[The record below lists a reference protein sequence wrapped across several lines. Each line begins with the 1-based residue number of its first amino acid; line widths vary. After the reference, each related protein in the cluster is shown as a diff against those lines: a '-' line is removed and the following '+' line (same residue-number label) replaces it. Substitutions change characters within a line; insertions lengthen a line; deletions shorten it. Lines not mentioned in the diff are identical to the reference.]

1 MFRRWWLSGCI
12 VLGCG
17 ILAAPWA
24 LADAPKIGFVDL
36 DKALRELPE
45 AQVGAKALNSLIAEK
60 EKAIEQK
67 QQQIVAA
74 QKSLEEDF
82 PKLNNTERQK
92 REAQLQ
98 GMVLDLQKLRQ
109 SAQDQVNLQRNQILE
124 NIQARLV
131 RVVSEIGKKGH
142 YTLILNDKS
151 VLYVSGAIDLT
162 HQVVA
167 AMEKPKAGGQK

>member
-1 MFRRWWLSGCI
+1 MR
-12 VLGCG
+12 GCG
-17 ILAAPWA
+17 RAVLLLMGSLCLAPAA
-24 LADAPKIGFVDL
+24 LGDVPKIGFVDL

-45 AQVGAKALNSLIAEK
+45 AQVGAKNLNQLIADK

-74 QKSLEEDF
+74 QKALEQDF
-82 PKLNNTERQK
+82 PKLSNAERQK

-98 GMVLDLQKLRQ
+98 GMVMDLQKLRQ

-131 RVVSEIGKKGH
+131 RVVSKIGKQGH

-162 HQVVA
+162 QQVVA
-167 AMEKPKAGGQK
+167 AMEKQKAGKAK

>member
-1 MFRRWWLSGCI
+1 MRHWWATWI
-12 VLGCG
+12 FVLGCG
-17 ILAAPWA
+17 VLTVPWA
-24 LADAPKIGFVDL
+24 LADTPKIGFVDL

-45 AQVGAKALNSLIAEK
+45 AQIGAKNLNQLIAEK

-67 QQQIVAA
+67 QQQIVGA

-82 PKLNNTERQK
+82 PKLNNAERQK

-98 GMVLDLQKLRQ
+98 GMVMDLQKLRQ
-109 SAQDQVNLQRNQILE
+109 SAQDQVNLERNQVLE

-131 RVVSEIGKKGH
+131 RVVTRIGKQGH

-151 VLYVSGAIDLT
+151 VLYVNGAIDLT
-162 HQVVA
+162 QQVVA
-167 AMEKPKAGGQK
+167 AMEKPKPGAPK

>member
-1 MFRRWWLSGCI
+1 MRRCWVIWLLVFC
-12 VLGCG
+12 CG
-17 ILAAPWA
+17 FLTVPWA
-24 LADAPKIGFVDL
+24 LADTLKIGFVDL

-45 AQVGAKALNSLIAEK
+45 AQVGAKNLNQLISEK

-67 QQQIVAA
+67 QQQIVSA

-82 PKLNNTERQK
+82 PKLNNAERQK

-98 GMVLDLQKLRQ
+98 GMVMELQKIRQ

-124 NIQARLV
+124 KIQARLV
-131 RVVSEIGKKGH
+131 RVVTRIGKQGH

-151 VLYVSGAIDLT
+151 VLYVNGAIDLT
-162 HQVVA
+162 QQVVA
-167 AMEKPKAGGQK
+167 AMEKPKSGAQK

>member
-1 MFRRWWLSGCI
+1 MFRRWWLRGCI

-82 PKLNNTERQK
+82 PKLNNAERQK

-98 GMVLDLQKLRQ
+98 GMVLDLQK
-109 SAQDQVNLQRNQILE
+109 QIGR
-124 NIQARLV
+124 AHV
-131 RVVSEIGKKGH
+131 
-142 YTLILNDKS
+142 
-151 VLYVSGAIDLT
+151 
-162 HQVVA
+162 
-167 AMEKPKAGGQK
+167 